1 MEDMR
6 PGLRHGDLTTT
17 GGVITATGRMRFH
30 GKEVAAEGDLATC
43 PACKSV
49 GYLVNDA
56 YPAFGLPSGRQLAIQ
71 GAWIFCKCANP
82 PRAIASTDKFRVAVN
97 RAGSGMPVSVSAKSA
112 FTAPLGG
119 HNRVPL
125 PSSSLK
131 ETDQKSTLEDDPQLI
146 CPNMSNAEFAQ
157 MVMQRRDKAVSLI
170 DKRLTEL
177 AGWPTAA
184 RVRVA
189 QWFGN
194 SDVVTRDY
202 LAGGLARIRH
212 ILAGLTPNNFV
223 RYSGAAMA
231 HVGCVSDSKRKLG
244 VVAEVCAPETATH
257 TIAIH
262 LDFCEL
268 RDFAYSMDSQVSTLI
283 HEVSHFHDTMN
294 TGDAV
299 YFMRKCRDLAK
310 SNPEITLQNA
320 DSIAG
325 YVIYE
330 D

>member
-17 GGVITATGRMRFH
+17 GGVIIATGRMRFH
-30 GKEVAAEGDLATC
+30 GREVAAEGDLATC
-43 PACKSV
+43 PACKSM

-56 YPAFGLPSGRQLAIQ
+56 YPAFGLPGGRQLAIQ
-71 GAWIFCKCANP
+71 GAWIFCNCANP

-97 RAGSGMPVSVSAKSA
+97 RAESV
-112 FTAPLGG
+112 TPAPADAPPFAAPPGASNQAPF
-119 HNRVPL
+119 HP
-125 PSSSLK
+125 SSLK
-131 ETDQKSTLEDDPQLI
+131 ETDRKSTLEDDPELI
-146 CPNMSNAEFAQ
+146 CPNMTNTEFAR
-157 MVMQRRDKAVSLI
+157 MVIKRRDKAVSLI
-170 DKRLTEL
+170 DKRIVELT
-177 AGWPTAA
+177 GWSPAA
-184 RVRVA
+184 KARVA
-189 QWFGN
+189 QWFGK
-194 SDVVTRDY
+194 SDSATRDY
-202 LAGGLARIRH
+202 LAGGLSRIRQV
-212 ILAGLTPNNFV
+212 LAELTPSNFV
-223 RYSGAAMA
+223 RYSEAAMA
-231 HVGCVSDSKRKLG
+231 HVGCVSDSKKKLG
-244 VVAEVCAPETATH
+244 VVAEVCAPDTATH

-283 HEVSHFHDTMN
+283 HEVSHFHDTMS
-294 TGDAV
+294 TGDPV

-310 SNPEITLQNA
+310 SSPEITLHNA

>member
-1 MEDMR
+1 
-6 PGLRHGDLTTT
+6 
-17 GGVITATGRMRFH
+17 
-30 GKEVAAEGDLATC
+30 
-43 PACKSV
+43 
-49 GYLVNDA
+49 
-56 YPAFGLPSGRQLAIQ
+56 
-71 GAWIFCKCANP
+71 
-82 PRAIASTDKFRVAVN
+82 
-97 RAGSGMPVSVSAKSA
+97 
-112 FTAPLGG
+112 
-119 HNRVPL
+119 L

-177 AGWPTAA
+177 AGWSTAA

-194 SDVVTRDY
+194 SDGVTRDY

-212 ILAGLTPNNFV
+212 VLAGLTPNNFV

-244 VVAEVCAPETATH
+244 VVAEVCAPDTATH

-262 LDFCEL
+262 LDFCAL

-294 TGDAV
+294 TGDPV

-310 SNPEITLQNA
+310 SNPEITLHNA